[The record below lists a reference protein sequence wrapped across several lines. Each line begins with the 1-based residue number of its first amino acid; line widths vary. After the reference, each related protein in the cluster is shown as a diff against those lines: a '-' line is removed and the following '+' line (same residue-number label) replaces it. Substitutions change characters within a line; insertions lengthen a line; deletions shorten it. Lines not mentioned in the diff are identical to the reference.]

1 MFKQQLYFN
10 LNKHIL
16 KVKYHSFLC
25 FMFTDDS
32 NKSIVY
38 TRWGKKTCPTQ
49 AELILSGDLI
59 PFTTTTINY
68 KYLKDSLFSVV

>member
-16 KVKYHSFLC
+16 QVKYCFFL
-25 FMFTDDS
+25 FTDDS

-38 TRWGKKTCPTQ
+38 TRWGKKACPAQ

-59 PFTTTTINY
+59 LFTTTTINY
-68 KYLKDSLFSVV
+68 KYFKDSLFSVF

>member
-1 MFKQQLYFN
+1 ML
-10 LNKHIL
+10 
-16 KVKYHSFLC
+16 
-25 FMFTDDS
+25 TDDS

-59 PFTTTTINY
+59 LFTTTTINY